1 MVPSHIFITDLDPV
15 RCSQAVL
22 CSLECEAKEEELMG
36 IDMLLLNEKG
46 MLIFSP

>member
-15 RCSQAVL
+15 P
-22 CSLECEAKEEELMG
+22 KEEELMG